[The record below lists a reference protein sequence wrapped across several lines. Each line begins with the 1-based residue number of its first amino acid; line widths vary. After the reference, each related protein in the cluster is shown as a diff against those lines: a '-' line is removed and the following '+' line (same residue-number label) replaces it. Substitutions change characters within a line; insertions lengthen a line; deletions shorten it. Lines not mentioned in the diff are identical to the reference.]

1 MSDEWNEITQQFNTL
16 YPEEKKVL
24 RRLIRKILSK
34 GINEGIDLTLKEC
47 KNVKGKRILDI
58 GFSLR
63 NAAAELI
70 KRGAEIT
77 VLGPTL
83 NKPHHL
89 HTEDEAA
96 KRQYTIEYND
106 LLDPGFDEDFDIAV
120 ALNFFDHVTD
130 PLPYLRKL
138 KLITREKCI
147 MTFSSRFTLQAPVKM
162 LWITTQTLPL
172 RLYTKAEVKRLL
184 SPIFPR
190 LRVKNISA
198 GYHCVAS
205 G

>member
-1 MSDEWNEITQQFNTL
+1 MSDEWGEVTQQFNTM
-16 YPEEKKVL
+16 YHEEKRVL
-24 RRLIRKILSK
+24 RRLIRKVLSK

-63 NAAAELI
+63 NVAAELTM
-70 KRGAEIT
+70 RGAEIT
-77 VLGPTL
+77 VLDPTV

-89 HTEDEAA
+89 HTVDETP
-96 KRQYTIEYND
+96 KRQYVIEYSD
-106 LLDPGFDEDFDIAV
+106 LLDPGFDENFDIAI
-120 ALNFFDHVTD
+120 ALSFFDHVIY
-130 PLPYLRKL
+130 PIPYLRKL

-147 MTFSSRFTLQAPVKM
+147 MSFSSRFTLQAPVKV
-162 LWITTQTLPL
+162 LWMTTRNLPL
-172 RLYTKAEVKRLL
+172 HLYTKAEVKRLL

-205 G
+205 V